1 MHHARLSRHRPR
13 AHAFAVG
20 VAVVLLLQGLL
31 MLGRAVAAPAAQEDA
46 EARAILEGAATAMAE
61 VQSFQFRLTTE
72 QGQTVIMDAL
82 ELKEVT
88 GAVQR
93 PDRFQATVSASVA
106 VLDVDVDVV
115 GIGTTVWVH
124 NPLSGAT
131 GGEEYIEVD
140 LSEFGAEQAL
150 AELAN
155 PDRILL
161 RAVDYLENPIVRG
174 EDEIDGVQTTVIE
187 GTFDPRA
194 ALNGVPGTPE
204 AAGAAATAAATET
217 GLELAGPVPT
227 LIWIDG
233 DGLVRRVRVEGP
245 ILTSEA
251 SDVVRRLDVFAY
263 NEPVEIVAPQQ

>member
-1 MHHARLSRHRPR
+1 MHHVRLFRHRPR
-13 AHAFAVG
+13 VRAFAVG

-31 MLGRAVAAPAAQEDA
+31 MLGRAAAVPAAQEDA
-46 EARAILEGAATAMAE
+46 EARAILEGAAAAMAD

-82 ELKEVT
+82 ELKDVT

-106 VLDVDVDVV
+106 VLNVDIDVV
-115 GIGTTVWVH
+115 GIGTQVWVR
-124 NPLSGAT
+124 NPVSGAI

-140 LSEFGAEQAL
+140 LSEVGAEQVL

-161 RAVDYLENPIVRG
+161 RAVEYLENPVVRG
-174 EDEIDGVQTTVIE
+174 EDEIDGVETTVIE
-187 GTFDPRA
+187 GTFDPNA
-194 ALNGVPGTPE
+194 ALSGVPGTPE
-204 AAGAAATAAATET
+204 AAEAAAIEVATET

-233 DGLVRRVRVEGP
+233 DGLVRRIRVEGP

-251 SDVVRRLDVFAY
+251 SDVVRRLDIFAY
-263 NEPVEIVAPQQ
+263 NEPVEIVAPQG